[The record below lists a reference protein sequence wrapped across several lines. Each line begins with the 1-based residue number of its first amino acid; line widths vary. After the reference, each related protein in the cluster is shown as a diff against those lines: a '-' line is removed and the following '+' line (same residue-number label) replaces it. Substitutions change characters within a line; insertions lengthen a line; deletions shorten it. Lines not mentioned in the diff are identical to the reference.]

1 MVLYE
6 AGQQGMAM
14 PDLVDNI
21 QVVLNCVSNLATV
34 AESTAKQSNDA
45 QFIVSKCLLVVL
57 YYCIPTFVI
66 NHNFLLRGTSHL
78 PCLL

>member
-45 QFIVSKCLLVVL
+45 QFIVSKYLLVVL
-57 YYCIPTFVI
+57 YCIPSFVI

>member
-6 AGQQGMAM
+6 AGQQGQAM

-21 QVVLNCVSNLATV
+21 QLVLTCVSNLATV

-45 QFIVSKCLLVVL
+45 TFIVSYFIYTV
-57 YYCIPTFVI
+57 
-66 NHNFLLRGTSHL
+66 
-78 PCLL
+78 